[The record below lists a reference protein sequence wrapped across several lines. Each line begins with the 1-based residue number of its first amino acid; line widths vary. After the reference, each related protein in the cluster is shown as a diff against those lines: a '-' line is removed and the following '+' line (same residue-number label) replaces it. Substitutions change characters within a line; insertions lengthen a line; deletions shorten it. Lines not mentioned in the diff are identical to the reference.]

1 MLWKQSCGGRITD
14 LINASFPKTSNSRAV
29 TGKEPNH
36 ISRSQSSGNTR
47 KLINPRKSTSPKALE
62 TQRGCGCNHLL
73 IHPFNSISSQ
83 TFWSLDLFPPLQMTR
98 KPQELHRA
106 RSCDRSNSCLYFGFR
121 RQQRGNCSDCWKR
134 PQQIPKSSSV
144 GAVGTSTGIPGFFP
158 SSLQRRGG
166 GGASTG
172 YFLRP
177 MGQET
182 PVPPRPQYPP
192 GFLLRYCWWYSSA

>member
-1 MLWKQSCGGRITD
+1 MLWKWSCGRRITD
-14 LINASFPKTSNSRAV
+14 LINSSFPKTSNSSSV

-62 TQRGCGCNHLL
+62 VQSSYRCSHLL
-73 IHPFNSISSQ
+73 IHPFNNISSQ
-83 TFWSLDLFPPLQMTR
+83 TFQSLDHFPRLQMTR
-98 KPQELHRA
+98 KPQELHR
-106 RSCDRSNSCLYFGFR
+106 SCDGSNSWLHFGFWCQQTEILWLWKASPADSQIFIHGCCGNIHQGSWCVFSKLPTLKR
-121 RQQRGNCSDCWKR
+121 RWWSQHS
-134 PQQIPKSSSV
+134 
-144 GAVGTSTGIPGFFP
+144 
-158 SSLQRRGG
+158 
-166 GGASTG
+166 

-177 MGQET
+177 TGQEI